1 MSARVSFAD
10 LLKAGADKD
19 KQRLNLK
26 LAPPAPPAVSQPVA
40 PEKDFSK
47 MPNSIK
53 RAVEDGK
60 FPNSS
65 LAIYLYL
72 YSLTRGAIQPKR
84 SVRINKLK
92 LSAGANLRSEK
103 ALIKNLAHLNNI
115 GLVKITVFNGD
126 HLGNEFEVFVPE
138 EIEDDSPTYLPTKQ
152 PTYLLTKSTLL
163 PTHQRLVGRW
173 VQSEENKATYA
184 DPKTSFKDFKNDDE
198 PAALYESDNKS
209 FFGEAGRVGE
219 ASKKEIGKVSLSD
232 AGFSVIEKAIND
244 ISKKL
249 IGKELK
255 SDDNEKLKD
264 LAELLV
270 MELEIA
276 AARTDS
282 ISNVPAFLTEHLR
295 RRLLGRSNVQMSNK
309 NLSAKSTA
317 KSLPIDKTAIL
328 IHPEAEN
335 YQAEPL
341 TEQARETVLK
351 TMREYIGKGQREFV
365 MSLRDTYTTEDWK
378 WLSENLSDTATK
390 K

>member
-19 KQRLNLK
+19 KQRLNIQ
-26 LAPPAPPAVSQPVA
+26 LAPPVQPALLSVA

-84 SVRINKLK
+84 SIRVNKSK
-92 LSAGANLRSEK
+92 LLAGANLRSEK
-103 ALIKNLAHLNNI
+103 ALIKNLTHLKNI

-138 EIEDDSPTYLPTKQ
+138 EILVNPPTYLPTKQ
-152 PTYLLTKSTLL
+152 PTYLLTKSTPL
-163 PTHQRLVGRW
+163 PTDQRLVGRW
-173 VQSEENKATYA
+173 VQTQENKDTYGNSN
-184 DPKTSFKDFKNDDE
+184 TSFKDFKNDDE
-198 PAALYESDNKS
+198 PAALFESDNKIIFWDAGS
-209 FFGEAGRVGE
+209 SGEAGK
-219 ASKKEIGKVSLSD
+219 SVSLSD
-232 AGFSVIEKAIND
+232 SKMGIMEKALNR
-244 ISKKL
+244 ISKQL

-255 SDDNEKLKD
+255 SDDGEKLKE

-276 AARTDS
+276 VARTDS
-282 ISNVPAFLTEHLR
+282 ITNVPAFLTEHLR
-295 RRLLGRSNVQMSNK
+295 RRLSGKPNAQTASKISNTK
-309 NLSAKSTA
+309 SAGKS
-317 KSLPIDKTAIL
+317 SPVDKTANTIQPDVE
-328 IHPEAEN
+328 I
-335 YQAEPL
+335 YQAEAL
-341 TEQARETVLK
+341 TSQARETVLR
-351 TMREYIGKGQREFV
+351 TMRQYVGKGQREFV
-365 MSLRDTYTTEDWK
+365 MSLRDTYTCEDWK
-378 WLSENLSDTATK
+378 WLSENLSDEAAK

>member
-26 LAPPAPPAVSQPVA
+26 LAPSASPVIQSVA

-84 SVRINKLK
+84 SVRVNKSK
-92 LSAGANLRSEK
+92 LLAGANLRSEK
-103 ALIKNLAHLNNI
+103 ALIKNLGHLKNI
-115 GLVKITVFNGD
+115 GLIRITVFNGD

-138 EIEDDSPTYLPTKQ
+138 EIEVNPPTYLPTKQ
-152 PTYLLTKSTLL
+152 PTYLLTKSTQV
-163 PTHQRLVGRW
+163 PTVQRLVGRW
-173 VQSEENKATYA
+173 VQNEENKDTYGN
-184 DPKTSFKDFKNDDE
+184 PKTLFKDFKNDDE
-198 PAALYESDNKS
+198 PAALYESDNK
-209 FFGEAGRVGE
+209 FFFEDLRAGEEAVVG
-219 ASKKEIGKVSLSD
+219 VSLSD
-232 AGFSVIEKAIND
+232 AGHGVIEKVIND
-244 ISKKL
+244 LSKKL

-255 SDDNEKLKD
+255 PDDNQKLKE

-282 ISNVPAFLTEHLR
+282 ISNIPSFLTEHLR
-295 RRLLGRSNVQMSNK
+295 RRLAGRPNVETSNK
-309 NLSAKSTA
+309 TPSAKSA
-317 KSLPIDKTAIL
+317 EKSLRVSNADKPTQVD
-328 IHPEAEN
+328 AET

-341 TEQARETVLK
+341 TSQARETVLK
-351 TMREYIGKGQREFV
+351 TMRGYVRKGQREFV
-365 MSLRDTYTTEDWK
+365 MSLRDTYTAEDWA
-378 WLSENLSDTATK
+378 WLSENLSDAPQK
-390 K
+390 E